1 MDLIIKKRV
10 RRNGGYEF
18 DKTHINSEEDLLDW
32 INSNLASIDK
42 YVKVR
47 SEIVDAVNKIESISH
62 KKFQNLLKSLNKGSC
77 HRSKIKYW
85 IDRGYTEQEAIE
97 QVSLHQSKI
106 SIGFA
111 KKRKANP
118 GKYKGITTTQVEY
131 WTKAGYTD
139 EEAIELVRERQK
151 TFSLDKCIEK
161 YGEIEGLRRW
171 EARQAKW
178 LESRSRSLKEGLW
191 DTKSQ
196 AAKRPH
202 FKIDN
207 LVEDFGSGWIDE
219 HIKRNRRLNT
229 STKKMYTTLSNLVKS
244 GSSLDDFITSLPFH
258 DLLEYSRTAV
268 FKHLIGDSNPIE
280 IWCMANGTKFQRN
293 PFGNQY
299 WFKGHYLK
307 SNGEFEIALW
317 LDSNDIEFK
326 TNDSYPNSRRAF
338 DFYLPDFDLYVEL
351 AGMRDRDYI
360 EKRNFLSEVPYK
372 VIWVKCLSD
381 LKQYMHEE
389 NN

>member
-1 MDLIIKKRV
+1 MDLTIKKRV

-18 DKTHINSEEDLLDW
+18 DKTHINGEEDLLNW
-32 INSNLASIDK
+32 INSNLAQVDK

-47 SEIVDAVNKIESISH
+47 SEIVEAVSGIESISH
-62 KKFQNLLKSLNKGSC
+62 KKLISLIRSLNKGSC
-77 HRSKIKYW
+77 HRAQNKYW

-106 SIGFA
+106 AIGFA
-111 KKRKANP
+111 KERKANP
-118 GKYKGITTTQVEY
+118 DRYKGITTTQVEY

-178 LESRSRSLKEGLW
+178 LKSRSRSLKEGLW

-196 AAKRPH
+196 AAKRLAN
-202 FKIDN
+202 KIDF

-219 HIKRNRRLNT
+219 HIKLNST
-229 STKKMYTTLSNLVKS
+229 LTASTKKRYKILSNLVKS
-244 GSSLDDFITSLPFH
+244 GSSIEDFITSLPFH

-268 FKHLIGDSNPIE
+268 FRHLVDGSNAIE
-280 IWCMANGTKFQRN
+280 IWCMANGTKFQN
-293 PFGNQY
+293 NQYGNQY

-317 LDSNDIEFK
+317 LDSNGIEFK

-338 DFYLPDFDLYVEL
+338 DFYLPGRDLYVEL
-351 AGMRDRDYI
+351 AGMRDHDYT
-360 EKRNFLSEVPYK
+360 EKRNFLSGMPYK
-372 VIWVKCLSD
+372 VIWIKCLTD